1 MARRLMK
8 VASKSR
14 KGTAAGG
21 MKGKKIEKK
30 KSAAKAPSKQTE
42 KLARKDVPK
51 SRPAKP
57 EQKPAKPAPKLAT
70 PAPKTA
76 KPEQKSAK
84 QEPKPAVNLTKTA
97 APKASSVQAAK
108 PVGKAVANSKPAPQ
122 GVAGGSSTALNT
134 KRAGAPAAVPPPAAR
149 TLPKRFVSRLPEPP
163 PRPAQPTVAELER
176 MKKAKELQL
185 AEERQAMQ
193 YGKAMRHF
201 NSRHFDRA
209 LELFKEIIEGPHPT
223 LRHRARV
230 HAKICRQQKQEGKV
244 QLNTAEEYYNY
255 GIKLM
260 NERSLEEAERYLKQA
275 LKLDPKAGHVHF
287 ARAVLGALS
296 GDSERSYESL
306 KRAIEL
312 DPRHR
317 YMALNDADL
326 AGVLNDPS
334 IATLLHE
341 EGNAG

>member
-1 MARRLMK
+1 MARRLKK
-8 VASKSR
+8 VASKPH

-21 MKGKKIEKK
+21 KKIAKK
-30 KSAAKAPSKQTE
+30 KSAAKAPGKQSE
-42 KLARKDVPK
+42 KAARKNGPK
-51 SRPAKP
+51 ARSAKP
-57 EQKPAKPAPKLAT
+57 ERKAALKPAKA
-70 PAPKTA
+70 
-76 KPEQKSAK
+76 
-84 QEPKPAVNLTKTA
+84 AVG
-97 APKASSVQAAK
+97 PKASSVRLAAK
-108 PVGKAVANSKPAPQ
+108 PEGKVASNSKPASR
-122 GVAGGSSTALNT
+122 GVARGGSEQRVSSLNT
-134 KRAGAPAAVPPPAAR
+134 KRAGAPAAVPPPSAPR
-149 TLPKRFVSRLPEPP
+149 TLPKRFVSRPPEPP
-163 PRPAQPTVAELER
+163 PRPAQPTVADLER

-287 ARAVLGALS
+287 ARAVLG
-296 GDSERSYESL
+296 DNERSYESL

-341 EGNAG
+341 EGNAR

>member
-1 MARRLMK
+1 MARRLKK
-8 VASKSR
+8 VASKSHT
-14 KGTAAGG
+14 GTVAG
-21 MKGKKIEKK
+21 GKKIAKK
-30 KSAAKAPSKQTE
+30 KSAAKAPGKQSE
-42 KLARKDVPK
+42 KAARKDVAK
-51 SRPAKP
+51 ARSAKP
-57 EQKPAKPAPKLAT
+57 EQKAAKPALKLAT
-70 PAPKTA
+70 PAPKPA
-76 KPEQKSAK
+76 KPEMKLAKPEPKSA
-84 QEPKPAVNLTKTA
+84 ANLAKTA
-97 APKASSVQAAK
+97 AAAKALSVRQSAK
-108 PVGKAVANSKPAPQ
+108 PVGKAVSNSKPAPQ
-122 GVAGGSSTALNT
+122 GVAGGNSGQRATSLNT
-134 KRAGAPAAVPPPAAR
+134 KRAGVPAAVPPPPAPR

-244 QLNTAEEYYNY
+244 QLDTAEEYYNY

-296 GDSERSYESL
+296 GDHERSYESL

-312 DPRHR
+312 EPRHR

-326 AGVLNDPS
+326 ARVLNDPS
-334 IATLLHE
+334 IATL
-341 EGNAG
+341 

>member
-1 MARRLMK
+1 
-8 VASKSR
+8 
-14 KGTAAGG
+14 
-21 MKGKKIEKK
+21 
-30 KSAAKAPSKQTE
+30 
-42 KLARKDVPK
+42 
-51 SRPAKP
+51 
-57 EQKPAKPAPKLAT
+57 
-70 PAPKTA
+70 
-76 KPEQKSAK
+76 
-84 QEPKPAVNLTKTA
+84 
-97 APKASSVQAAK
+97 
-108 PVGKAVANSKPAPQ
+108 
-122 GVAGGSSTALNT
+122 
-134 KRAGAPAAVPPPAAR
+134 
-149 TLPKRFVSRLPEPP
+149 
-163 PRPAQPTVAELER
+163 
-176 MKKAKELQL
+176 MKKAKDLQL

-223 LRHRARV
+223 LRHRARI

-244 QLNTAEEYYNY
+244 QLDTAEEYYNY

-296 GDSERSYESL
+296 GDNERSYESL

-326 AGVLNDPS
+326 AGVLNYPS

>member
-1 MARRLMK
+1 
-8 VASKSR
+8 
-14 KGTAAGG
+14 
-21 MKGKKIEKK
+21 
-30 KSAAKAPSKQTE
+30 
-42 KLARKDVPK
+42 
-51 SRPAKP
+51 
-57 EQKPAKPAPKLAT
+57 
-70 PAPKTA
+70 
-76 KPEQKSAK
+76 
-84 QEPKPAVNLTKTA
+84 
-97 APKASSVQAAK
+97 
-108 PVGKAVANSKPAPQ
+108 
-122 GVAGGSSTALNT
+122 
-134 KRAGAPAAVPPPAAR
+134 
-149 TLPKRFVSRLPEPP
+149 
-163 PRPAQPTVAELER
+163 VAELER
-176 MKKAKELQL
+176 IKKAKELQL

-275 LKLDPKAGHVHF
+275 LKLDPQAGHVHF

>member
-1 MARRLMK
+1 MARRLKK
-8 VASKSR
+8 VASKPH

-21 MKGKKIEKK
+21 KKIAKK
-30 KSAAKAPSKQTE
+30 KSAAKAPGKRSE
-42 KLARKDVPK
+42 KAARKNVPK
-51 SRPAKP
+51 ARS
-57 EQKPAKPAPKLAT
+57 AKPAQKAAL
-70 PAPKTA
+70 
-76 KPEQKSAK
+76 KP
-84 QEPKPAVNLTKTA
+84 TKA
-97 APKASSVQAAK
+97 GLGPKASSGRLAAK
-108 PVGKAVANSKPAPQ
+108 PEGKVASNSKSASR
-122 GVAGGSSTALNT
+122 GVAGRGSEQRASSLNK
-134 KRAGAPAAVPPPAAR
+134 KRAGAPAAVPPPSAAR
-149 TLPKRFVSRLPEPP
+149 TLPKRFVSRQPEPP
-163 PRPAQPTVAELER
+163 PRPAQPSVAELER

-287 ARAVLGALS
+287 ARAVLGALT
-296 GDSERSYESL
+296 GDNERSYESL